1 MGNNP
6 SRASAQPQQQQH
18 HHRHHHLSQQHS
30 TPTSPPIANVPARAA
45 STSSSRTIINRRNS
59 LQPAPS
65 KHTSTSASVP
75 PEDPLTLPIRPHNE
89 PASATEARYMP
100 QGRRES
106 IAEAISSV
114 PWTISHTAPRPT
126 PGFDDDD
133 ALSSPTLQKLQTAS
147 STPTATGEDLPS
159 REGTPLSA
167 GPHADPL
174 TKRGSMGSTTTIDEE
189 EVDVADTRTIPT
201 LVQWLQGGHK
211 VYVTG
216 TFSNWRKRFK
226 LNRRFVPSIPLRS
239 ALHLNAKVI
248 IHSPDDETL
257 SAIVPLPPGTH
268 HLKFFVDGEMR
279 TSDNLSTA
287 VDDTGILV
295 NYIEVNAD
303 DMPPLDRQ
311 HSPPSPSGSTHHPH
325 ASANLLSNL
334 SKKKKRYT
342 NEIPAYLCDLEDGGE
357 DGHRIGNED
366 GDIPAPPSL
375 PMMLQKVILNTS
387 SAMKDDAS
395 VLGIPNHVVLNHLAT
410 SSIKNQVLAVSA
422 TTRYRKKY
430 VTTILYKSTTE

>member
-18 HHRHHHLSQQHS
+18 HHHQHHHLNQQHS

-45 STSSSRTIINRRNS
+45 STSSSRTTINRRNS

-65 KHTSTSASVP
+65 KHTSASTSVP
-75 PEDPLTLPIRPHNE
+75 PEDPLPRNE
-89 PASATEARYMP
+89 PASAIEARYIP

-114 PWTISHTAPRPT
+114 PWTIIHTTSRPT
-126 PGFDDDD
+126 PGFDDED
-133 ALSSPTLQKLQTAS
+133 ALTSPTLRKLQTENSA
-147 STPTATGEDLPS
+147 PTAAGEDLPS
-159 REGTPLSA
+159 RVGTPLSA

-174 TKRGSMGSTTTIDEE
+174 TKRGSMGSTTTVDDE

-226 LNRRFVPSIPLRS
+226 LNR
-239 ALHLNAKVI
+239 
-248 IHSPDDETL
+248 SPDDETL
-257 SAIVPLPPGTH
+257 SAVVPLPPGTH

-279 TSDNLSTA
+279 TSDNLPTA

-295 NYIEVNAD
+295 NYLEVNAD

-342 NEIPAYLCDLEDGGE
+342 KEIPAYLRDFDDGGE

-422 TTRYRKKY
+422 TTRYRKKAFPPS
-430 VTTILYKSTTE
+430 LSSAKFFSSLLFS

>member
-6 SRASAQPQQQQH
+6 SRASAQPQQQ
-18 HHRHHHLSQQHS
+18 HHLDRQHS

-75 PEDPLTLPIRPHNE
+75 PEDPLTLPIRHRNE
-89 PASATEARYMP
+89 PASAVEEPYMP

-114 PWTISHTAPRPT
+114 PWTINHTAPRPT

-133 ALSSPTLQKLQTAS
+133 ALTSPTLRKLQTAN
-147 STPTATGEDLPS
+147 STPTVAGEDLPS

-167 GPHADPL
+167 GSHADPL

-201 LVQWLQGGHK
+201 LIQWLQGGH
-211 VYVTG
+211 
-216 TFSNWRKRFK
+216 
-226 LNRRFVPSIPLRS
+226 
-239 ALHLNAKVI
+239 
-248 IHSPDDETL
+248 
-257 SAIVPLPPGTH
+257 
-268 HLKFFVDGEMR
+268 
-279 TSDNLSTA
+279 
-287 VDDTGILV
+287 
-295 NYIEVNAD
+295 
-303 DMPPLDRQ
+303 
-311 HSPPSPSGSTHHPH
+311 
-325 ASANLLSNL
+325 
-334 SKKKKRYT
+334 KKKKRYT
-342 NEIPAYLCDLEDGGE
+342 NEIPAYLRDFDDGGE
-357 DGHRIGNED
+357 DGHRIGNDD